1 MASARRYELDDI
13 RIARIGDGPTRPGV
27 VLAIDEHHLLA
38 IDLSE
43 ERCAEGHIDVDVVVA
58 LLFAVVGIEGGV
70 DATTPLPTLWDGSFC

>member
-1 MASARRYELDDI
+1 MYAGALACLGNDI
-13 RIARIGDGPTRPGV
+13 RAY
-27 VLAIDEHHLLA
+27 LLA